1 MKIHLQ
7 KIRWERDY
15 SIEQLARISGV
26 SSAQISRI
34 ENGLTVPTIGTLCKL
49 ARALGCNICELF
61 DCD

>member
-34 ENGLTVPTIGTLCKL
+34 ENGLTTPTVDTICKL
-49 ARALGCNICELF
+49 AKALGCDVCELF